1 MSEGTLLHRTP
12 VEHLGL
18 GTVGVHTVRLVQ
30 DSLGVSVVRHCETP
44 WALGLGGAIDGA
56 QMQDFELPAKNATV
70 TLFIIFPTLHVIHGL
85 NGL

>member
-1 MSEGTLLHRTP
+1 MSEGTFFYCAP

-18 GTVGVHTVRLVQ
+18 GSVGVHTVRLVQ

-70 TLFIIFPTLHVIHGL
+70 TLIINFLTLHIIHGL
-85 NGL
+85 N